1 MRDILMGLSEPSFT
15 LGIEEEY
22 LLVDKTSRD
31 LVSDPPKELLSD
43 CEEALHGIGGQ
54 VSPEFMRSQIEV
66 GTRVCQNIKE
76 ARHDLARLRAAIATS
91 AARYGFAPIASST
104 HPFAQWD
111 AQRHTDKERY
121 NVIVADLQMI
131 AQRMLISGMHVHVG
145 IDDDDLRIDIMN
157 QASYFLPH
165 LMALSTSSPF
175 WRGRQTGLK
184 SYRMSVFD
192 ELPRTGLPEHFS
204 SHAEFQRTVN
214 VLVNAGLIEDGTKIW
229 WDMRPSSRFPTLE
242 MRVTDICPLLD
253 DAIAIAAVYL
263 CICRMMY
270 RLRGL
275 NQRWRSYSPFL
286 IMENRWRAQR
296 YGVTNGLL
304 DFGKSELVPFRDL
317 LDEILALVREDA
329 DALDCRLEV
338 EHTRLIVERGTSAER
353 QVAAYDTAIAG
364 GSDDR
369 AALQAVV
376 DLLIAETVR
385 GTGEH
390 NPMQPA
396 DAVAPDGAAPDAPVD
411 PAPAGAA
418 VSLLDSSPC

>member
-1 MRDILMGLSEPSFT
+1 MRDTLMALREPSFS

-31 LVSDPPKELLSD
+31 LVSDPPKQLLSD
-43 CEEALHGIGGQ
+43 CEDALREIGGQ
-54 VSPEFMRSQIEV
+54 VSPEFMRSQIEI
-66 GTRVCQNIKE
+66 GTRVCKSIKE
-76 ARHDLARLRAAIATS
+76 ARTDLARLRAAIAAS
-91 AARYGFAPIASST
+91 AAAYGFAPIAAST

-145 IDDDDLRIDIMN
+145 IEDDDLRIDIMN

-165 LMALSTSSPF
+165 LLALSTSSPF

-184 SYRMSVFD
+184 SYRMSIFD

-204 SHAEFQRTVN
+204 SYAEFQRTVD
-214 VLVNAGLIEDGTKIW
+214 VLVNAKLIEDGTKIW
-229 WDMRPSSRFPTLE
+229 WDMRPSARFPTLE

-253 DAIAIAAVYL
+253 DGIAIAAVYL

-296 YGVTNGLL
+296 YGVTHGLV
-304 DFGKSELVPFRDL
+304 DFGKSELVPFREL
-317 LDEILALVREDA
+317 LDEILALIREDA
-329 DALDCRLEV
+329 EALDCRLEV

-353 QVAAYDTAIAG
+353 QVATYEAALAAG
-364 GSDDR
+364 RDEH

-385 GTGEH
+385 GTGENH
-390 NPMQPA
+390 
-396 DAVAPDGAAPDAPVD
+396 APEISTAAPAEI
-411 PAPAGAA
+411 PAGTA
-418 VSLLDSSPC
+418 PC

>member
-1 MRDILMGLSEPSFT
+1 
-15 LGIEEEY
+15 
-22 LLVDKTSRD
+22 
-31 LVSDPPKELLSD
+31 
-43 CEEALHGIGGQ
+43 
-54 VSPEFMRSQIEV
+54 MRSQIEV
-66 GTRVCQNIKE
+66 GTSVCKNIKQ
-76 ARHDLARLRAAIATS
+76 ARHELARLRNAIATS
-91 AARYGFAPIASST
+91 AGRYGFAPIAAST
-104 HPFAQWD
+104 HPFAEWD

-165 LMALSTSSPF
+165 LLALSTSSPF

-184 SYRMSVFD
+184 SYRMSIFD
-192 ELPRTGLPEHFS
+192 ELPRTGLPEYFS
-204 SHAEFQRTVN
+204 SFSEYQRTVD

-253 DAIAIAAVYL
+253 DGIAVAAVFL
-263 CICRMMY
+263 CLCRMMY

-296 YGVTNGLL
+296 YGVTHGMV
-304 DFGKSELVPFRDL
+304 DFGKSELVPFREL
-317 LDEILALVREDA
+317 LDEILALIREDA
-329 DALDCRLEV
+329 EALDCRVEV

-353 QVAAYDTAIAG
+353 QVAAYETALAAG
-364 GSDDR
+364 SGER

-376 DLLIAETVR
+376 DQLIDETAR
-385 GTGEH
+385 GTAEDD
-390 NPMQPA
+390 PMQPA
-396 DAVAPDGAAPDAPVD
+396 EAGLDTIH
-411 PAPAGAA
+411 PAPNAGVAI
-418 VSLLDSSPC
+418 SLPDSSPC